1 MVVLKESICSLKEE
15 VAELMNA
22 HEEMKKELPNTKA
35 VEGNLL
41 TSDGTWKTIR
51 RGRGRGKGRG
61 SEGAGRGGG
70 DKDKDAWSEGS
81 KGGKKG

>member
-15 VAELMNA
+15 VAELRNA

-51 RGRGRGKGRG
+51 RGRG
-61 SEGAGRGGG
+61 EERGGG
-70 DKDKDAWSEGS
+70 V
-81 KGGKKG
+81 KGLDVVGEIRIRMHGVKGAKVGRKG